1 MPDINGAH
9 FVVVVGTLLLIIF
22 SIPMRNRK

>member
-9 FVVVVGTLLLIIF
+9 FAIVIGTLLLIIF